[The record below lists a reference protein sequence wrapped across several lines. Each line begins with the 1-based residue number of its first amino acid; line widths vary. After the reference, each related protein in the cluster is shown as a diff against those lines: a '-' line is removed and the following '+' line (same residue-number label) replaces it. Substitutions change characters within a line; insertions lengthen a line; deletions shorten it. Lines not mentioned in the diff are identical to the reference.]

1 MYGPLVLYL
10 DLEWMHHDLHQHLL
24 VRQEAVQVQ
33 ALALY
38 SLRIF
43 NQTISFKTRKII
55 PQNHVLRDES
65 LWHTLLRNM
74 A

>member
-1 MYGPLVLYL
+1 
-10 DLEWMHHDLHQHLL
+10 MHHDLHQHLL
-24 VRQEAVQVQ
+24 VREKAVQVQ

-43 NQTISFKTRKII
+43 NQTINLKTYKNVLHSI
-55 PQNHVLRDES
+55 VLRDES
-65 LWHTLLRNM
+65 LSHTLLRNM

>member
-1 MYGPLVLYL
+1 MYGPLVSYL

-24 VRQEAVQVQ
+24 VRQEAVEVQ

-43 NQTISFKTRKII
+43 KPT
-55 PQNHVLRDES
+55 D
-65 LWHTLLRNM
+65 
-74 A
+74 